1 MSSEERLAVKDV
13 VMDKISDGEEN
24 VPPEQ
29 ERYKCDHC
37 PISFTMQDNLSEHLE
52 RKHKK
57 GKLFK
62 TERGALNLISDL
74 DNESSPV
81 FIDTGAVDIKTEF
94 SRKHLTKTTPTPTR
108 ENRKQKG
115 KRSSVGRFEKPVLA
129 GGPNMDAGDGKIC
142 RLCSKEFPSNGP
154 MRRHFEDIHNPGVYP
169 CKGCQKI
176 FTSKNKVSSH
186 YSRNCKRKTL

>member
-1 MSSEERLAVKDV
+1 MAVKDV
-13 VMDKISDGEEN
+13 VMDKISGGEEN

-37 PISFTMQDNLSEHLE
+37 PISFTMLDNLLEHLE

-57 GKLFK
+57 GKIIK
-62 TERGALNLISDL
+62 TEGEALITEL
-74 DNESSPV
+74 DNESSPI

-94 SRKHLTKTTPTPTR
+94 SRKHLTKTTPTRKKSKVNP
-108 ENRKQKG
+108 KQKE
-115 KRSSVGRFEKPVLA
+115 KRSSVGRSGNPVLA
-129 GGPNMDAGDGKIC
+129 GPNMDAGDGNIC